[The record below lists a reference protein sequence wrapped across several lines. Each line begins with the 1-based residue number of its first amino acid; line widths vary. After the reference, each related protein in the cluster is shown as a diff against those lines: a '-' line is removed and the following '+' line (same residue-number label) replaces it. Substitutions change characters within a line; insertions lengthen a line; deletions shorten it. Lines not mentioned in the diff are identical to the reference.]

1 VTPFIPRR
9 FEGVAFAVLVTFI
22 MTCMIAGISTALAL
36 GITDPAFLPT
46 WFGAWMT
53 SWAFAA
59 PIMTVVAPFVR
70 RTVARHVRTS

>member
-1 VTPFIPRR
+1 MTPFIPRR

-22 MTCMIAGISTALAL
+22 MTCMISGISTALAL
-36 GITDPAFLPT
+36 GIADPAFPRT

-70 RTVARHVRTS
+70 AIVRRIVRPA